1 MKTQIKIMNNSTDI
15 QSGFQ
20 RGFYDLEETC
30 DFLRISPSTYK
41 RHEKKGLA
49 PQGKKLFGRKKHYP
63 IGEVNLFADGK
74 WKPEEWIIQEVQ
86 K

>member
-1 MKTQIKIMNNSTDI
+1 MKTEFSNNLETTLR
-15 QSGFQ
+15 QVPV
-20 RGFYDLEETC
+20 RNRDLEETC

>member
-1 MKTQIKIMNNSTDI
+1 MKAQIKIMSNSTDI
-15 QSGFQ
+15 QNGFQ

-30 DFLRISPSTYK
+30 DFLCTSRSTYR
-41 RHEKKGLA
+41 RHEQKGLA